1 MHMMISILLAEDHE
15 LVRDLMRR
23 ALERHAD
30 LRVVAALADGRAAV
44 DEALRLRPD
53 VAVLDISMPA
63 LDGVTAARA
72 IRAALPR
79 TGILML
85 SAHLDGAQIER
96 ALRAG
101 AMGYLLK
108 PTAPKELVAA
118 VRAVCA
124 GRRYLSADARAM
136 LLA

>member
-1 MHMMISILLAEDHE
+1 MKISVLLAEDHE
-15 LVRDLMRR
+15 LIRTLMRR
-23 ALERHAD
+23 ALEAHGD

-53 VAVLDISMPA
+53 VVVLDISMPG
-63 LDGVTAARA
+63 LGGVEAAQA
-72 IRAALPR
+72 IHTALPR
-79 TGILML
+79 TSILML
-85 SAHLDGAQIER
+85 SGHLEPAQIAG

-108 PTAPKELVAA
+108 PTAPQELVAA

-124 GRRYLSADARAM
+124 GRRYLSAEARAA

>member
-1 MHMMISILLAEDHE
+1 MNISILLAEDHE
-15 LVRDLMRR
+15 LVRTLMRR
-23 ALERHAD
+23 ALEAHAD
-30 LRVVAALADGRAAV
+30 LRVVAALADGHAAV
-44 DEALRLRPD
+44 EEALRVKPD
-53 VAVLDISMPA
+53 VAVLDISMPK
-63 LDGVTAARA
+63 LGGVEAAHA
-72 IRAALPR
+72 IHAALPH

-85 SAHLDGAQIER
+85 SAHLECAQIER

-108 PTAPKELVAA
+108 PTAPQELVAA

-124 GRRYLSADARAM
+124 GRRYLSADARAA

>member
-1 MHMMISILLAEDHE
+1 MMISILLAEDHE

-23 ALERHAD
+23 ALEKHPD

-63 LDGVTAARA
+63 LDGVTAAHA

-85 SAHLDGAQIER
+85 SAHLDRAQIER

-108 PTAPKELVAA
+108 QAAPKELVAA

-124 GRRYLSADARAM
+124 GRRYLSADARAT